1 MQRRLQALSL
11 ITLKRSQV
19 LLRQARL
26 TYTHAMNKAT
36 AIKRA
41 GSITAL
47 ASLLNIKRQAVSKWP
62 EEVPPLRV
70 YQLKELRPEWF
81 AKGKK

>member
-1 MQRRLQALSL
+1 MTMQ
-11 ITLKRSQV
+11 TSQL
-19 LLRQARL
+19 LLRQPQLRYDAR
-26 TYTHAMNKAT
+26 MNKST

-62 EEVPPLRV
+62 SEVPQLRV

-81 AKGKK
+81 LKGKK

>member
-1 MQRRLQALSL
+1 
-11 ITLKRSQV
+11 
-19 LLRQARL
+19 
-26 TYTHAMNKAT
+26 MNKAT

-62 EEVPPLRV
+62 DEVPPLRV
-70 YQLKELRPEWF
+70 YQLRELKPEWF
-81 AKGKK
+81 VKARK

>member
-1 MQRRLQALSL
+1 
-11 ITLKRSQV
+11 
-19 LLRQARL
+19 
-26 TYTHAMNKAT
+26 MNKAT